1 MLDKDLLKNSQRRG
15 NTVSFK
21 DAFDEML
28 KTLNLRKKYKEQS
41 VMSYWRNMMGE
52 AITERTLRV
61 FIKERILYVELSS
74 APLKQE
80 LNLAKKMIIM
90 QLNQVVGEKVIE
102 DVFFI

>member
-61 FIKERILYVELSS
+61 FIKEKILYVELSS

-80 LNLAKKMIIM
+80 LSLTKKMLVVQM
-90 QLNQVVGEKVIE
+90 NQAIGEKVID
-102 DVFFI
+102 DVVFM

>member
-1 MLDKDLLKNSQRRG
+1 MLDKDLLKNSPRRG

-61 FIKERILYVELSS
+61 FIKERVLYVELSS

-80 LNLAKKMIIM
+80 LGMAKKVIIN
-90 QLNQVVGEKVIE
+90 QLNQAIGEKVIDE
-102 DVFFI
+102 ILFL

>member
-61 FIKERILYVELSS
+61 FIKERVLYVELSS

-80 LNLAKKMIIM
+80 LSLTKKMLIV
-90 QLNQVVGEKVIE
+90 QLNQAIGEKVID
-102 DVFFI
+102 DVVFM